1 MSDKPSPKDAAALL
15 FELRRHREVTHQ
27 RVQGK
32 GLSPEMAMLRAWQ
45 SQRLARTHADLLASK
60 RYGPACRFFLEDI
73 YAPKDFS
80 QRDYDIIRIHD
91 FMMRFLPARVL
102 HTLTKAIE
110 LQSLTE
116 ELDQKLLDVLLNHV
130 GVRDHITEEQYAE
143 AYRLCDNYDERVY
156 QIELVTQ
163 IGRGIERLVRLPLI
177 GWTLRAARR
186 PAVRGG
192 WEELQ
197 GFLERGY
204 AAFKHMGKA
213 DYFLN
218 TIEKREKIL
227 LDNIYQNVKKPFR
240 IND

>member
-15 FELRRHREVTHQ
+15 FQLRRHREITHR
-27 RVQGK
+27 RVQGQ

-45 SQRLARTHADLLASK
+45 SQRLARTHADLLNSK

-91 FMMRFLPARVL
+91 FMMRFLPAKVL
-102 HTLTKAIE
+102 RTLTRAIE
-110 LQSLTE
+110 LQALTE
-116 ELDQKLLDVLLNHV
+116 ELDQKLLDTLLNQV
-130 GVRDHITEEQYAE
+130 GATNRITEEQYAE
-143 AYRLCDNYDERVY
+143 AYRLCDNYDERLY
-156 QIELVTQ
+156 QIELVSE

-177 GWTLRAARR
+177 GWTLRAARG
-186 PAVRGG
+186 PALRGG

-204 AAFKHMGKA
+204 KAFKHMGKA
-213 DYFLN
+213 DYFLD
-218 TIEKREKIL
+218 TIEKREKKI
-227 LDNIYQNVKKPFR
+227 LDNIYNKVENPFE
-240 IND
+240 I